1 MNVGT
6 ARARKVYFPVLILVI
21 FVCMAGCAKSPDPP
35 EQPNGNDQKD
45 SDVITNQLTTNADIT
60 AITWSPDA
68 AAVLYIQKGKSK
80 NAGFNGVYI
89 WKVNEEQAQFIAD
102 VSPGFIKFTWAP
114 NSQYFLISETPGEG
128 VSNRIFNAFTLKEE
142 HKIQSLDVPVWSPD
156 SLSLAY
162 GFEQHD
168 YGTSVGSLEVYQLGQ
183 VHGEKI
189 WSAINY
195 LYKVEFWDAHGNIGY
210 IEINDKG
217 QQSHKST
224 QNIRPS
230 ISGVHL
236 RDTREAV
243 KAALGEDYDETLPDQ
258 DILTFPEPVYRWTY
272 EKGYRV
278 FIGKDSG
285 QVLEISTTRSGAET
299 NLGVKVGDTAARV
312 FEVYRPKYIEPESI
326 HGGKLYGVFKVEGA
340 AALSFG
346 FDTHVQERADIRP
359 ESKVTS
365 IWLTYPNIMDDD
377 F

>member
-1 MNVGT
+1 MGT
-6 ARARKVYFPVLILVI
+6 AIARKVYFPALILVF
-21 FVCMAGCAKSPDPP
+21 FVFMAGCAQSPGLP
-35 EQPNGNDQKD
+35 EQPNSDGQEAK
-45 SDVITNQLTTNADIT
+45 DVITNQLTANSDIT
-60 AITWSPDA
+60 AITWSPDE
-68 AAVLYIQKGKSK
+68 AAVLYIQKGKS
-80 NAGFNGVYI
+80 AGFNGVHV
-89 WKVNEEQAQFIAD
+89 WKVNEDQAQIIGD
-102 VSPGFIKFTWAP
+102 VSPGFLEFTWAP
-114 NSQYFLISETPGEG
+114 NSRYFLISETLGEG
-128 VSNRIFNAFTLKEE
+128 VTTRIFNAAVLKEE
-142 HKIQSLDVPVWSPD
+142 HKLQSLDIPVWSPD

-168 YGTSVGSLEVYQLGQ
+168 YGTSVGSLEVYKLGQ
-183 VHGEKI
+183 AQGEKI

-195 LYKVEFWDAHGNIGY
+195 LYKVEFWDAQGNIGY

-272 EKGYRV
+272 DKGYRV

-285 QVLEISTTRSGAET
+285 QVLEIITTHAGAET

-340 AALSFG
+340 AALAFG
-346 FDTHVQERADIRP
+346 FDTDVQGRADIRP
-359 ESKVTS
+359 DSRVTS